1 VRRGQRGFTLLEI
14 MIALAVLAVGA
25 MCVLSTFAAALAL
38 QMRREAD
45 VRAARVVAE
54 AVDVAQSEWNRFTPA
69 RNTPFP
75 EAIPETTYSRDPSVT
90 FTVSFQPAEGLPQ
103 VGAGVQGG
111 VWAVVT
117 VVDGADSETGEGGRV
132 RQERVFLSKNGFAE
146 KELTTSKS
154 FEQEKKDET
163 KEKYDPYKGR

>member
-1 VRRGQRGFTLLEI
+1 

-69 RNTPFP
+69 RNAPFP
-75 EAIPETTYSRDPSVT
+75 EAVAETTYSRDPSVT
-90 FTVSFQPAEGLPQ
+90 FTISFEPADGLPQ

-117 VVDGADSETGEGGRV
+117 VVDGADTEGEGGRV
-132 RQERVFLSKNGFAE
+132 HQERVFLSKNGFAK